1 MLIMKMNNQ
10 TQTDASPS
18 TEKKCKKCQKILPA
32 EYKYKLCE
40 NCRNERVYGLKE
52 MGKKI
57 AGGATVMGGIIFAVV
72 IKGKVNPNDKS

>member
-1 MLIMKMNNQ
+1 MLIMKMNSQ

-40 NCRNERVYGLKE
+40 NCRNERAKNLKDGGKAVLGVAGAIVIGL
-52 MGKKI
+52 
-57 AGGATVMGGIIFAVV
+57 F
-72 IKGKVNPNDKS
+72 IKGNVNQNDKD

>member
-40 NCRNERVYGLKE
+40 NCRNERIDGVKQT
-52 MGKKI
+52 GKKI
-57 AGGATVMGGIIFAVV
+57 VGGVVVVGGIIIAVAT
-72 IKGKVNPNDKS
+72 KGKINPNDKA